1 MRILIIGAH
10 GALGQAAVAALKDR
24 HEIITAGRS
33 SGDVTVDLLDRR
45 SISDMY
51 KKAGALD
58 AVVTCT
64 GHAHFGPLAQMT
76 EDQFMV
82 GLKDKLMGQVN
93 VVLIGQSLISD
104 RGSFTLTGGVLDRD
118 PIRKGANASA
128 VNGALN
134 AFAMSAAV
142 ELERGIRINVVS
154 PTVLQVSAK
163 KYEGFFP
170 GHAPV
175 SSERVGLACVKSVEG
190 ALNGQIII
198 ADA

>member
-1 MRILIIGAH
+1 MRILIVGAH
-10 GALGQAAVAALKDR
+10 GTLGQAAVAALKGR

-33 SGDVTVDLLDRR
+33 QGDLTVDLLDSR
-45 SISDMY
+45 SIADMY
-51 KKAGALD
+51 KKAGKLD
-58 AVVTCT
+58 AVITCT
-64 GHAHFGPLAQMT
+64 GHAHFGPLAGMT

-93 VVLIGQSLISD
+93 IVLIGQALIND

-154 PTVLQVSAK
+154 PTVLEASAK
-163 KYEGFFP
+163 KYEGYFP
-170 GHAPV
+170 GHVPV
-175 SSERVGLACVKSVEG
+175 SSERVGFAYVKCVEG
-190 ALNGQIII
+190 AITGQVI
-198 ADA
+198 ALD

>member
-1 MRILIIGAH
+1 MRILIVGAH
-10 GALGQAAVAALKDR
+10 GTLGQAAVAALKGR

-33 SGDVTVDLLDRR
+33 QGDVTVDLLDGR
-45 SISDMY
+45 SIADMY
-51 KKAGALD
+51 KKAGKLD

-64 GHAHFGPLAQMT
+64 GHAHFGPLAGMT

-93 VVLIGQSLISD
+93 IVLIGQTLIND

-154 PTVLQVSAK
+154 PTVLEARRRNMKAIFPAMCPCLPSASAS
-163 KYEGFFP
+163 P
-170 GHAPV
+170 M
-175 SSERVGLACVKSVEG
+175 
-190 ALNGQIII
+190 
-198 ADA
+198 

>member
-1 MRILIIGAH
+1 MRILIVGAK

-33 SGDVTVDLLDRR
+33 SGDVTVDLLDRQ
-45 SISDMY
+45 SIADMY
-51 KKAGALD
+51 KKAGKLD

-64 GHAHFGPLAQMT
+64 GHAHFGPLSTMT
-76 EDQFMV
+76 EDQFML

-93 VVLIGQSLISD
+93 VVLIGQSLLND

-134 AFAMSAAV
+134 AFVMGAAI
-142 ELERGIRINVVS
+142 ELERQIRINIVS
-154 PTVLQVSAK
+154 PTVLEVSAR

-170 GHAPV
+170 GHVPV
-175 SSERVGLACVKSVEG
+175 SSDRVGIAYVKSVEG
-190 ALNGQIII
+190 AITGQVIKL
-198 ADA
+198 D

>member
-10 GALGQAAVAALKDR
+10 GALGRAAVAALAGR
-24 HEIITAGRS
+24 HEIVTAGRS
-33 SGDVTVDLLDRR
+33 SGDVKVDLLDHR
-45 SISDMY
+45 SIADMY
-51 KKAGALD
+51 AKAGKLD

-64 GHAHFGPLAQMT
+64 GHTYFGPLAAMS
-76 EDQFMV
+76 EDQFMI

-93 VVLIGQSLISD
+93 VVLIGQSLVND
-104 RGSFTLTGGVLDRD
+104 CGSFTLTGGVLDRD

-134 AFAMSAAV
+134 AFVMSAAI

-154 PTVLQVSAK
+154 PTVLEVSAK

-170 GHAPV
+170 GHVPV
-175 SSERVGLACVKSVEG
+175 SSERVGFAYVKCVEG
-190 ALNGQIII
+190 AATGQVIKL
-198 ADA
+198 D